1 MSHGH
6 GYAQIF
12 EENGRKPEQPE
23 NRSDIG
29 LGIFNRDKQ
38 IHTNTDRMKYFKKQT
53 DQLKD
58 KIKEMAEHKSKQEV
72 IEYEGD

>member
-12 EENGRKPEQPE
+12 DEHSRKPEQSV
-23 NRSDIG
+23 NRSDTG

-58 KIKEMAEHKSKQEV
+58 KIKEMAENKAKKEV